1 MKTPVSFK
9 IGNRTIG
16 DNCDPVVIAEIGIN
30 HNGSLDLAIHLA
42 DTAINSGA
50 EIIKHQTHVI
60 SDEMTENAKKIK
72 PGNSDES
79 IFNIMDSCALSEKN
93 EKKLMNY
100 IIQKKKIFISSPFSR
115 KAVDRLESFNVPAY
129 KIGSGECNNYPFVE
143 YVAKKKKPIILSTGM
158 NNIKQITKTVSILR
172 KYKTPF
178 ALLHCTNVYPT
189 PYNIVR
195 LECVAQLK
203 KIFKDAVVGLSDHTL
218 SNYTCLASVA
228 LGARVLE
235 RHFIDKKSRK
245 GPDVSCSMTPSE
257 LKDLIE
263 GSKNIF
269 LSLKG
274 AKELVKEEIVTARFA
289 FGSISATQ
297 NIKKGEIISKKNIF
311 PKRPGDGFYKA
322 DDYYK
327 LLGKKA
333 KKNILSGNQLKK
345 GDV

>member
-1 MKTPVSFK
+1 MKNSVSFK
-9 IGNRTIG
+9 IGNRRIG
-16 DNCDPVVIAEIGIN
+16 DNCDPLVIAEIGIN
-30 HNGSLDLAIHLA
+30 HNGSLDLAVHLA
-42 DTAINSGA
+42 DEAINSGA
-50 EIIKHQTHVI
+50 EMIKHQTHIV
-60 SDEMTENAKKIK
+60 SDEMTEKAKKIK

-79 IFNIMDSCALSEKN
+79 IFKIMDSCALDEKD
-93 EKKLMNY
+93 EKKLINY
-100 IIQKKKIFISSPFSR
+100 IIKKKKIFISSPFSR

-158 NNIKQITKTVSILR
+158 NNIQQITKTVSILR
-172 KYKTPF
+172 KYKTPY

-195 LECVAQLK
+195 LECVSQLK
-203 KIFKDAVVGLSDHTL
+203 RIFKDAVVGLSDHTL
-218 SNYTCLASVA
+218 SNHTCLASVA

-245 GPDVSCSMTPSE
+245 GPDVACSMTPSE

-263 GSKNIF
+263 GSRNIF
-269 LSLKG
+269 LALKG
-274 AKELVKEEIVTARFA
+274 KKELVKQEIVTARFA
-289 FGSISATQ
+289 FGSVSATK
-297 NIKKGEIISKKNIF
+297 NIKKGEIISKENIF
-311 PKRPGDGFYKA
+311 PKRPGNGFYTA

-327 LLGKKA
+327 LLGKKV
-333 KKNILSGNQLKK
+333 KKNILAGSQLKK

>member
-1 MKTPVSFK
+1 MKNSVSFK
-9 IGNRTIG
+9 IGNRRIG
-16 DNCDPVVIAEIGIN
+16 DNCDPLVIAEIGIN
-30 HNGSLDLAIHLA
+30 HNGSLDLAVHLA
-42 DTAINSGA
+42 DEAINSGA
-50 EIIKHQTHVI
+50 EMIKHQTHIV
-60 SDEMTENAKKIK
+60 SDEMTEKTKKIK

-79 IFNIMDSCALSEKN
+79 IFKIMDSCALDEKD

-158 NNIKQITKTVSILR
+158 NNIQQITKTVSILR
-172 KYKTPF
+172 KYKTPY

-195 LECVAQLK
+195 LECVSQLK
-203 KIFKDAVVGLSDHTL
+203 RIFKDAVVGLSDHTL
-218 SNYTCLASVA
+218 SNHTCLASVA

-245 GPDVSCSMTPSE
+245 GPDVACSMTPSE

-263 GSKNIF
+263 GSRNIF
-269 LSLKG
+269 LALKG
-274 AKELVKEEIVTARFA
+274 KKELVKQEIVTARFA
-289 FGSISATQ
+289 FGSVSATK
-297 NIKKGEIISKKNIF
+297 NIKKGEIISKENIF
-311 PKRPGDGFYKA
+311 PKRPGNGFYTA

-327 LLGKKA
+327 LLGKKV
-333 KKNILSGNQLKK
+333 KKNILAGSQLKK

>member
-1 MKTPVSFK
+1 MKNSVSFK
-9 IGNRTIG
+9 IGNRRIG
-16 DNCDPVVIAEIGIN
+16 DNCDPLVIAEIGIN
-30 HNGSLDLAIHLA
+30 HNGSLDLAVHLA
-42 DTAINSGA
+42 DEAINSGA
-50 EIIKHQTHVI
+50 EMIKHQTHIV
-60 SDEMTENAKKIK
+60 SDEMTEKAKKIK

-79 IFNIMDSCALSEKN
+79 IFKIMDSCALDEKD

-100 IIQKKKIFISSPFSR
+100 IIKKKKIFISSPFSR

-158 NNIKQITKTVSILR
+158 NNIQQITKTVSILR
-172 KYKTPF
+172 KYKTPY

-195 LECVAQLK
+195 LECVSQLK
-203 KIFKDAVVGLSDHTL
+203 RIFKDAVVGLSDHTL
-218 SNYTCLASVA
+218 SNHTCLASVA

-245 GPDVSCSMTPSE
+245 GPDVACSMTPSE

-263 GSKNIF
+263 GSRNIF
-269 LSLKG
+269 LALKG
-274 AKELVKEEIVTARFA
+274 KKELVKQEIVTARFA
-289 FGSISATQ
+289 FGSVSATK
-297 NIKKGEIISKKNIF
+297 NIKKGEIISKENIF
-311 PKRPGDGFYKA
+311 PKRPGNGFYTA

-327 LLGKKA
+327 LLGKKV
-333 KKNILSGNQLKK
+333 KKNILAGSQLKK

>member
-1 MKTPVSFK
+1 MKNESSFK
-9 IGNRTIG
+9 IGKRKIG
-16 DNCDPVVIAEIGIN
+16 DECDPVVIAEIGIN

-50 EIIKHQTHVI
+50 EIIKHQTHVV

-218 SNYTCLASVA
+218 SNHTCLASVA

-322 DDYYK
+322 DDYYN